1 MRVPASS
8 AINDLASDIGG
19 FTHDPLNHARYV
31 YPWGHGALADWTG
44 PKAWQGE
51 VLEHI
56 GQHLRDPKTRHVPCL
71 IAVASGHGI
80 GKSALIGMVSKWAMD
95 TCVDTK
101 VSVTAN
107 TEPQLRTKLWP
118 EVSKWFNLAINS
130 DWFNVHGL
138 RIHSAIKKHHEAW
151 RMDAVT
157 WSETNTEAFQGLH
170 NARKRL
176 VVVFDE
182 ASGIPGKIWEVTEG
196 ALTDAETEIIWLVLG
211 NPTNAT
217 GRFRECFRSGRW
229 KTWEIDS
236 RTVEG
241 TNKALFEQWAKEY
254 GEDSDFFKVRVRG
267 MFPSQSVRQ
276 LISETDVDA
285 AYGRYLR
292 PEQYQWAPKII
303 AVDPAWEGDDEL
315 CIVLRQG
322 LGAKILHTQR
332 KNDNDIEVANR
343 IARLEDEHK
352 ADAVFID
359 GGYGTGIVSAGRTLG
374 RNWQIVWFSGASLD
388 PGCAN
393 KRAEMW
399 VAMRDWLKQG
409 GAIPEDRSLRYEL
422 MAPQVIP
429 KLDGKIQLEPKSAMK
444 ARGIPSPNRADAL
457 ALTFAFPVASKAT
470 AGVMTAEVETEY
482 DPFR

>member
-1 MRVPASS
+1 MPASS
-8 AINDLASDIGG
+8 VINDLAADIGALSY
-19 FTHDPLNHARYV
+19 DPLNHARYV
-31 YPWGHGALADWTG
+31 FPWGQGELAEWAG
-44 PKAWQGE
+44 PKVWQAD
-51 VLEHI
+51 VMDYI
-56 GQHLRDPKTRHVPCL
+56 GQHLRSPATRHMPCL
-71 IAVASGHGI
+71 IAIASGHGI
-80 GKSALIGMVSKWAMD
+80 GKSALFSMLSKWGMD
-95 TCVDTK
+95 TFPGARVM
-101 VSVTAN
+101 VTAN

-118 EVSKWFNLAINS
+118 EVAKWFGLAINA
-130 DWFNVHGL
+130 DWFQVNGL
-138 RIHSAIKKHHEAW
+138 RIHSAINKYHESW

-157 WSETNTEAFQGLH
+157 WSETNTVAFQGLH

-176 VVVFDE
+176 MVLFDE
-182 ASGIPGKIWEVTEG
+182 ASAIPDKIWEVTEG
-196 ALTDAETEIIWLVLG
+196 ALTDEQTEIIWVAAG

-217 GRFRECFRSGRW
+217 GRFRECFRSSRW

-254 GEDSDFFKVRVRG
+254 GEQSDFFKVRVRG

-285 AYGRYLR
+285 AYGRHLR
-292 PEQYQWAPKII
+292 LEQYSWAPKII
-303 AVDPAWEGDDEL
+303 GVDPAWEGDDEL

-332 KNDNDIEVANR
+332 KNDNDIEVASR
-343 IARLEDEHK
+343 LARLEDEHK

-374 RNWQIVWFSGASLD
+374 RNWQIVWFSGASLN

-399 VAMRDWLKQG
+399 VAMRDWIKAG
-409 GAIPEDRSLRYEL
+409 GAIPEDRAMRYEL
-422 MAPQVIP
+422 LAPEIVP

-444 ARGIPSPNRADAL
+444 ARGLPSPNRADAL
-457 ALTFAFPVASKAT
+457 ALTFAHPVAQKRVALST
-470 AGVMTAEVETEY
+470 APVETEY